1 MADRAGPGTLRGRQ
15 GLSVDQ
21 RNALIDELMVTR
33 DFTVAATNGRVT
45 IQRVW
50 DQYLVSTKHGITGNS
65 HGIDHVFK
73 VSAV

>member
-1 MADRAGPGTLRGRQ
+1 MLNIQHLTKTYGDP
-15 GLSVDQ
+15 
-21 RNALIDELMVTR
+21 

-50 DQYLVSTKHGITGNS
+50 DQYLASTKHGITGNS

>member
-1 MADRAGPGTLRGRQ
+1 M
-15 GLSVDQ
+15 SC
-21 RNALIDELMVTR
+21 LIDELMVTW

-50 DQYLVSTKHGITGNS
+50 DQYLASTKHGITGNS

-73 VSAV
+73 ASAV